1 MHYFFMHYIHA
12 LHAFFVDAHQINIYY
27 YYVLLLL
34 VLLLL
39 YILFLNS
46 TTLYF
51 QKARLTCAL
60 RFSKDTLLGFY
71 YPSAGVGNIGPLA
84 PTLK

>member
-1 MHYFFMHYIHA
+1 MHY
-12 LHAFFVDAHQINIYY
+12 FFVDAHQINIYY
-27 YYVLLLL
+27 YYLLLLL

-46 TTLYF
+46 KTFYF
-51 QKARLTCAL
+51 QKARFTCTL
-60 RFSKDTLLGFY
+60 HFSKDTVDHDTLGFY
-71 YPSAGVGNIGPLA
+71 YPSAGVGNVGPLA